1 MANYLA
7 TLDDEPLSD
16 EDVEV
21 RLTREQQRDA
31 VRKVLMSLPPPVHLL
46 FSLHY
51 EEGLTIPQIAQIEH
65 LSEAAVKSRLFRT
78 MSIIR
83 QKLASI

>member
-1 MANYLA
+1 M
-7 TLDDEPLSD
+7 
-16 EDVEV
+16 
-21 RLTREQQRDA
+21 RLTQEQQEAA
-31 VRKVLMSLPPPVHLL
+31 VKKVLMSLPPPLYLL

-65 LSEAAVKSRLFRT
+65 LSEGTVKMRIHKT
-78 MSIIR
+78 MNIIR